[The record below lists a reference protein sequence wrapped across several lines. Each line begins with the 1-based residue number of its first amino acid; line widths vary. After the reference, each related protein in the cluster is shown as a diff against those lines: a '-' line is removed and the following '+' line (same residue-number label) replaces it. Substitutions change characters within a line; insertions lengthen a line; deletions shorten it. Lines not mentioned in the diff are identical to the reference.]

1 MGRIV
6 LASGSPR
13 RKEILSKFNINFDIE
28 ISDIEEKVGKFE
40 EPAVVSMALAFEK
53 AKDVMER
60 TDEDAI
66 IISADT
72 IVVVDNEILGKPK
85 SREDGKNMMMKL
97 SGSSHEVITGF
108 SIVSRRNNKK
118 IVDYEVTKV
127 KFRDMD
133 EDLINRYLDTL
144 EYKDKAGGYG
154 IQGIGSIL
162 IEKIDGCYFN
172 VMGLPIHR
180 LGILL
185 EENFDTRLL

>member
-133 EDLINRYLDTL
+133 EALINRYLDTL